1 MGWTKPRLDLAGQ
14 LLYGI
19 ERNHRFLFWLEKL
32 PKDIIAIVLTN
43 RITAA
48 VYPRSG
54 FSRVLGMLSSLGVQ
68 VLCPTRRR

>member
-1 MGWTKPRLDLAGQ
+1 M
-14 LLYGI
+14 GI

-32 PKDIIAIVLTN
+32 PKGIIAIVLTN

-54 FSRVLGMLSSLGVQ
+54 FSRVLGMFSSLEVQ
-68 VLCPTRRR
+68 VLRPT

>member
-1 MGWTKPRLDLAGQ
+1 M
-14 LLYGI
+14 GI

-32 PKDIIAIVLTN
+32 PKGIIAIVLTN